1 MHLGFDATKSLLCC
15 SAGADPCLL
24 VPPLVPPPLVPQAVK
39 DAYLPSTG
47 VWLTE
52 YPFADRNAFLEV
64 SLAIEQEAQAAAAA
78 AADPGWQQQAQAQ
91 QQQGPGAG
99 QGYGGRPY

>member
-1 MHLGFDATKSLLCC
+1 M
-15 SAGADPCLL
+15 
-24 VPPLVPPPLVPQAVK
+24 K

-64 SLAIEQEAQAAAAA
+64 SLAIEQEAQAAAAGPA
-78 AADPGWQQQAQAQ
+78 PDMGWQAQ
-91 QQQGPGAG
+91 QQG
-99 QGYGGRPY
+99 GYGGRPY